1 MIPSAGFPKFFF
13 HPPTRFFKK
22 IHKNFFA
29 LSCYK
34 PHYSDRGPEDSLY
47 KLSIT
52 IQHNSKCKF
61 QNLGYFSSYN
71 SCTTK

>member
-47 KLSIT
+47 KLSTT
-52 IQHNSKCKF
+52 IKT
-61 QNLGYFSSYN
+61 NL
-71 SCTTK
+71 